1 MLYRYMYKIT
11 YSPDAEADLAK
22 LKRVEPA
29 HFKKAVKLLE
39 EIALHPKTG
48 TGHPEHL
55 KGQPENRWS
64 RQISKKH
71 RLVYRIFDTE
81 IHVEILTA
89 YGHYD
94 DK

>member
-1 MLYRYMYKIT
+1 MYKIT
-11 YSPDAEADLAK
+11 YSPDAESDLAK
-22 LKRVEPA
+22 LKREEPA
-29 HFKKAVKLLE
+29 RFKKAVKLLE
-39 EIALHPKTG
+39 EIMLHPKIG
-48 TGHPEHL
+48 TGHPEPL

-81 IHVEILTA
+81 ILVEILTA
-89 YGHYD
+89 YGHYN

>member
-1 MLYRYMYKIT
+1 MYKIT

-22 LKRVEPA
+22 LKREEPA
-29 HFKKAVKLLE
+29 RFKKAVNLLE

-48 TGHPEHL
+48 MGHPEPL
-55 KGQPENRWS
+55 KGMPENRWS

-71 RLVYRIFDTE
+71 RLIYRIFDTG

-89 YGHYD
+89 YGHNGE
-94 DK
+94 K

>member
-1 MLYRYMYKIT
+1 MYKIT
-11 YSPDAEADLAK
+11 YSPDAESDLAK
-22 LKRVEPA
+22 LKREEPA

-39 EIALHPKTG
+39 EIMLHPKIG
-48 TGHPEHL
+48 TGHPEPL

-81 IHVEILTA
+81 ILVEILTA
-89 YGHYD
+89 YGHYN